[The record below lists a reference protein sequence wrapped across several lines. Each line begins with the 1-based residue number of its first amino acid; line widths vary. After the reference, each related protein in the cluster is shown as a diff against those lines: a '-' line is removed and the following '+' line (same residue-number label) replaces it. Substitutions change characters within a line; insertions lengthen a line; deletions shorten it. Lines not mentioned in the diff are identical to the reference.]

1 MTETAPPPGLV
12 GQARDGVVRA
22 RDDISK
28 RLSLVGRVTVLTAA
42 AVGVTLAV
50 VSILVFFL
58 VRSEFEGSLDES
70 LQRRAYSAV
79 DSGVTQATLRGYPP
93 SALAAADIR
102 IAVIQD
108 GRPYSNPTSAAALPY
123 LSRAEYQVS
132 TGRLVR
138 SFRTVLVDGTP
149 YRVVAVQSGDDTAL
163 VIAQSMESTRDVLDR
178 LRAVLLI
185 VGFAGVVVSG
195 LLGWAIATN
204 GLRPVRRLT
213 AATQRVARTE
223 QLEEIEVVGDDEL
236 ARLTES
242 FNAMLAALSAS
253 QQRQRQ
259 LVADAGHELRTP
271 LTSLRTNIELLTQA
285 DAQGGLS
292 DRARTELMAD
302 VRAQL
307 GELTTLVG
315 DLVELAREEQPE
327 RDREPVDLVHVLRA
341 AAERVRLRAPGIRID
356 VLAEPWIVDGE
367 PQILERA
374 VTNLLDNAAKWSP
387 PLGTVTVRLDRGRLT
402 VADEGPGIAPEDRTR
417 VFDRFYRSREAR
429 MMPGSGLGL
438 SIVRQAA
445 ERHGGQVSVSEAPGG
460 GALLTLDLPGHVGAT
475 TSVE

>member
-1 MTETAPPPGLV
+1 MTQAAHPGLV
-12 GQARDGVVRA
+12 GQAREGVVRA
-22 RDDISK
+22 REDLSK
-28 RLSLVGRVTVLTAA
+28 RLSLVARVTVLTAA

-50 VSILVFFL
+50 VSVLVYFL

-70 LQRRAYSAV
+70 LLRRANSAV
-79 DSGVTQATLRGYPP
+79 ASGVTEATLRGYPP

-102 IAVIQD
+102 IAVISD

-123 LSRAEYQVS
+123 LSDAEYAVS
-132 TGRLVR
+132 TGDARR

-149 YRVVAVQSGDDTAL
+149 YRVVAVQAGADTAL
-163 VIAQSMESTRDVLDR
+163 IIAQSMESTRDALDR
-178 LRAVLLI
+178 LRVVLLL
-185 VGFAGVVVSG
+185 VGVAGAIVSG

-213 AATQRVARTE
+213 AATQRVAATE
-223 QLEEIEVVGDDEL
+223 QLEPIEVLGDDEL

-242 FNAMLAALSAS
+242 FNAMLAALAAS

-285 DAQGGLS
+285 DAQGGLGE
-292 DRARTELMAD
+292 RARTELMSD

-315 DLVELAREEQPE
+315 DLVELARDEQPD
-327 RDREPVDLVHVLRA
+327 RDREPVDLVHVVETCV
-341 AAERVRLRAPGIRID
+341 ERVRLRAPGIAFD
-356 VLAEPWIVDGE
+356 VRAEPWIVDGE

-387 PLGTVTVRLDRGRLT
+387 PLGTVTVRLDAGRLL
-402 VADEGPGIAPEDRTR
+402 VSDEGPGIAPEDRPR

-429 MMPGSGLGL
+429 MLPGSGLGL

-445 ERHGGQVSVSEAPGG
+445 ERHGGQVSVSSAPGG
-460 GALLTLDLPGHVGAT
+460 GALLTLDLPGHTPVDA
-475 TSVE
+475 